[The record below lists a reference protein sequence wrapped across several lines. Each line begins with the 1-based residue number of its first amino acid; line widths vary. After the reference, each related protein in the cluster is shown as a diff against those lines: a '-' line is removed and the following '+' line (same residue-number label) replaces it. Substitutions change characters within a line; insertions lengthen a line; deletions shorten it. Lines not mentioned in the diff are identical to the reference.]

1 MKKTNVQYTVKIVM
15 KNKDEYIFNNVS
27 NVDILLSYNVDVMYV
42 EFPDG
47 SRVHYHW
54 SDIKCF
60 FQEVQ
65 K

>member
-1 MKKTNVQYTVKIVM
+1 MRKTNVQYTVKIVM

-27 NVDILLSYNVDVMYV
+27 YVDILLSNGDVMYV
-42 EFPDG
+42 ELPDG

-54 SDIKCF
+54 SDIRCF